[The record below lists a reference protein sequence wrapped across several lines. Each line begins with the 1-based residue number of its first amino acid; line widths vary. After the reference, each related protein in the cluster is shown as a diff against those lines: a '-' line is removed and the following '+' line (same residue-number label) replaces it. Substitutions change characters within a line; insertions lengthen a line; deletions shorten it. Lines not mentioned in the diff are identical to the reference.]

1 VPVRKSLTARPLTLY
16 AYDYM
21 GHNPFAQKIKKQ
33 RQDLGLSLRKVCEDV
48 LNEDGKK
55 ISVSYL
61 NDIEQGHRN
70 PPSGKIIIQL
80 AKVLNLD
87 APELLS
93 LAGKADPVI
102 EDAITE
108 DAEVGVLFRRIIQ
121 KAKTNPGILDQ
132 LNKKMDENK

>member
-1 VPVRKSLTARPLTLY
+1 MLDKICITLY
-16 AYDYM
+16 ANKDM

-48 LNEDGKK
+48 KNEDGKA

-70 PPSGKIIIQL
+70 PPSGKIIVRL
-80 AKVLNLD
+80 AKALNLD
-87 APELLS
+87 DQELLS

-102 EDAITE
+102 EDAVTE

-121 KAKTNPGILDQ
+121 EAKNDPGV
-132 LNKKMDENK
+132 LNKLKKKLDENK